1 MKEVV
6 RSGRRANFY
15 ITENSFIDHYAGD
28 VGTTGVAVYHVLQRH
43 ANCETHSTW
52 IGTAKMAT
60 LLKLDQR
67 TIQRT
72 IKKLES
78 LRLIRI
84 VRSENMTTFY
94 IDPVPPRAKT
104 TATPL
109 FDEMPKSAMDQGDT
123 DVAGTT
129 PLSRPTTVMSPG
141 ATPSP
146 REATLMPTVSDIHVA
161 LYKEEQNSSN
171 KTQEQDLLNNT
182 SKENNVEII
191 KHAQSIIKA
200 LKLSD
205 SFMSAA
211 IAAIEQTKKY
221 TKQSMDGIVNDIVT
235 EANHAARKGIE
246 RHEFLEEFLA
256 EKSARRMLRD
266 LSLPVTNNFVSSV
279 TAAVKAEVAYRGLSV
294 GKVETLIRSAALE
307 DTRRGITI
315 DRFYFEN
322 VKWRNGNAGHKP
334 SASQQR
340 SERTKQNILDG
351 IAAEIG
357 RRNKSNRP
365 EQ

>member
-1 MKEVV
+1 MREVV

-15 ITENSFIDHYAGD
+15 MTENSFIDHYAGD
-28 VGTTGVAVYHVLQRH
+28 VGMTGVAVYHVLQRH
-43 ANCETHSTW
+43 ANWETHSTW

-84 VRSENMTTFY
+84 VRTENVTTFY

-104 TATPL
+104 SSTPL
-109 FDEMPKSAMDQGDT
+109 FDRIPDPPKDLGDT
-123 DVAGTT
+123 DVASTT
-129 PLSRPTTVMSPG
+129 PWSRSATVTS
-141 ATPSP
+141 PSP
-146 REATLMPTVSDIHVA
+146 TLTPHDATFTPQANDIHVDP
-161 LYKEEQNSSN
+161 YKEEQDLPN
-171 KTQEQDLLNNT
+171 KTQEQDLLNNIH
-182 SKENNVEII
+182 EDDNYEII
-191 KHAQSIIKA
+191 NPAQSIIKA
-200 LKLSD
+200 LKLPD

-211 IAAIEQTKKY
+211 IAAVEQRSKY
-221 TKQSMDGIVNDIVT
+221 TKQSMDGIVSDIVT
-235 EANHAARKGIE
+235 EANLAERKGVE

-256 EKSARRMLRD
+256 DKSARRILKH
-266 LSLPVTNNFVSSV
+266 LSLPVTNNFVSNV
-279 TAAVKAEVAYRGLSV
+279 TAAVKAEVAHTGSSIE
-294 GKVETLIRSAALE
+294 KVETLIISAALE
-307 DTRRGITI
+307 GRRRGITI

-357 RRNKSNRP
+357 RRNKSDRP